1 MAWFWGA
8 EAPADLSSAPPL
20 GDEFAAAIG
29 LNGWYVTQID
39 QDDQDI
45 QAFWSGTIA
54 DSQTT
59 LDAWPAVFVGPP
71 APDEVQASQDYAEDY
86 QFGSGLDED
95 WYANVYGF
103 PDQALD
109 VTAPL
114 LALFAPPEPDSTFAA
129 QPHYGEYLWPDQ
141 ETEDYQPGPEQN
153 EWAAPPEAV
162 VPELL
167 AAQPHFGEYIW
178 LAEET
183 EDYANDSTLDP
194 SHIIAPP
201 AADGVV
207 VLAAQPHFGEDFE
220 TYVPVETTDYQST
233 EQNEWLAPPEVL
245 VPELLAAQPHWGEA
259 FWLDAETD
267 DYANDSTIDVASFF
281 GIVAGVE
288 PDETHA
294 AQPGWNEHDHDTLT
308 PVETQDYANES
319 ALDPSHINAP
329 PEVPFTE
336 LIAAQPGWNE
346 HDHDT
351 LTPVETTDYQ
361 STEQNEWA
369 APPEVPF
376 TELMAAQPHY
386 GDDFSTYVPAETD
399 DYQNDTPLDVSFTS
413 DPEVPLTELTAAQ
426 PHYGEAFWPDPE
438 TDDYDTSVSA
448 DTTPQFFMTAP
459 EAIEAFASQP
469 HHGDIQIDAQE
480 TEDYQNESTLEI
492 PSFLIPPEA
501 LVPELTVAQPGFDDN
516 FETYIPEETTDY
528 DPSVSVDVSYTAPP
542 EVPLA
547 ELIAAQPTWN
557 EHDHAALIAVE
568 TDDYANDTALEVPHL
583 YPPPPTDTEAQAAQ
597 PSFADDFSA
606 YIPEETTDYTN
617 DTTLDTSYVAPP
629 EVALVELLAA
639 QPHFGEWG
647 WAAEETT
654 DYANDAALDVS
665 FLAEVPLSDELLQA
679 AQPSFDAQDPSAFI
693 PAETDDYQTQ
703 TPLDTPTEWPP
714 EPTVADLIAAQPG
727 FDDSFDVYIAE
738 ETTDYAND
746 ATLDVS
752 FLVPPEAAVPELLA
766 AQPHYGELVDW
777 PTRAPE
783 EDDGFV
789 YSWFHR
795 PEDAPLEVLIELVQ
809 AAIASIFDVAIPPPV
824 EPEDYQSYI
833 SETAL
838 QPPSGVFVT
847 VVGLI
852 ALKDPGASETALKD
866 PGVGLIALK
875 DPGVERG
882 AH

>member
-1 MAWFWGA
+1 LGA
-8 EAPADLSSAPPL
+8 
-20 GDEFAAAIG
+20 EFAAAIG
-29 LNGWYVTQID
+29 LDGWYITQVD

-59 LDAWPAVFVGPP
+59 LDSWPAVFVGPP
-71 APDEVQASQDYAEDY
+71 APDDVQASQDYAEDY

-114 LALFAPPEPDSTFAA
+114 LALFVPSEPDSTFAA
-129 QPHYGEYLWPDQ
+129 QPHYGEYLWPVQ

-153 EWAAPPEAV
+153 EWTAPPAAV

-183 EDYANDSTLDP
+183 ENYANDSTLDTTP
-194 SHIIAPP
+194 SAIIAPP
-201 AADGVV
+201 E
-207 VLAAQPHFGEDFE
+207 VLAAQPHFGEDFAA
-220 TYVPVETTDYQST
+220 YVPEETTDYQST
-233 EQNEWLAPPEVL
+233 EQNEWLAPPEVV
-245 VPELLAAQPHWGEA
+245 VPELLAAQPHWGEV
-259 FWLDAETD
+259 FWPDAETD

-308 PVETQDYANES
+308 SVETTDYQSTEQNEW
-319 ALDPSHINAP
+319 LAP
-329 PEVPFTE
+329 PEVVVPE
-336 LIAAQPGWNE
+336 LIAAQPHYGDDYATYIPE
-346 HDHDT
+346 
-351 LTPVETTDYQ
+351 ETTDYQ

-376 TELMAAQPHY
+376 TELMAAQPHF
-386 GDDFSTYVPAETD
+386 GDNFETYVPVETT
-399 DYQNDTPLDVSFTS
+399 DYQQEATLDASYVAP
-413 DPEVPLTELTAAQ
+413 PEVPLTELVAAQPHFGEWGWDAERTEDYSNDSAADAAVFIAPSAAAEPVETFAAQ
-426 PHYGEAFWPDPE
+426 PHYGDDLATYVPVE
-438 TDDYDTSVSA
+438 TTDYANDTA
-448 DTTPQFFMTAP
+448 
-459 EAIEAFASQP
+459 
-469 HHGDIQIDAQE
+469 
-480 TEDYQNESTLEI
+480 LELGW
-492 PSFLIPPEA
+492 SLVPPEV
-501 LVPELTVAQPGFDDN
+501 LVPELIAAQPHYGDD
-516 FETYIPEETTDY
+516 FATYVPVETTDY
-528 DPSVSVDVSYTAPP
+528 DPSTSVDVSYTAPP
-542 EVPLA
+542 VVPLEA
-547 ELIAAQPTWN
+547 LIAAQPTFS
-557 EHDHAALIAVE
+557 EHDQFTLTPVE
-568 TDDYANDTALEVPHL
+568 TTDYQNDTALEVPHL
-583 YPPPPTDTEAQAAQ
+583 YPPPPTDAEAQAAQ

-606 YIPEETTDYTN
+606 YIGAETTDYAN
-617 DTTLDTSYVAPP
+617 DTTLDISYVAPP
-629 EVALVELLAA
+629 EVASAELLAA

-647 WAAEETT
+647 WDAEQTT
-654 DYANDAALDVS
+654 DYENDAALDVS
-665 FLAEVPLSDELLQA
+665 FLAEAPLSDELLQA

-714 EPTVADLIAAQPG
+714 GAVVPELIGAQPG

-777 PTRAPE
+777 PTRLPE

-838 QPPSGVFVT
+838 HPPSGVFAT